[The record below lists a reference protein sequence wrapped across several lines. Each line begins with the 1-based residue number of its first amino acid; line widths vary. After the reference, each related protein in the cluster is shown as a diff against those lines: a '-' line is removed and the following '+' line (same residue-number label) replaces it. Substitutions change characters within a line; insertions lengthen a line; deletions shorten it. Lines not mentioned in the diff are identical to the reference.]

1 MSAVAGSR
9 SLGRSSNTERNG
21 GWTTW
26 TRGCGSASVR
36 ARIWTRRSEK
46 RRSNR
51 VEQWQG
57 SRRREMDSLVT
68 FHEGT
73 GSQAKPF
80 SSRSAIKP
88 GNKLANFQ
96 LEPNAKK
103 KIHLF
108 DFESTTHHI
117 DNNGAYEGKEGQVA
131 EEGEGREEG
140 TQV

>member
-1 MSAVAGSR
+1 
-9 SLGRSSNTERNG
+9 
-21 GWTTW
+21 
-26 TRGCGSASVR
+26 
-36 ARIWTRRSEK
+36 
-46 RRSNR
+46 
-51 VEQWQG
+51 
-57 SRRREMDSLVT
+57 MDSLVT

-108 DFESTTHHI
+108 DFQSITHHI
-117 DNNGAYEGKEGQVA
+117 HNNGAYKGKEGQVA

>member
-1 MSAVAGSR
+1 
-9 SLGRSSNTERNG
+9 
-21 GWTTW
+21 
-26 TRGCGSASVR
+26 
-36 ARIWTRRSEK
+36 
-46 RRSNR
+46 
-51 VEQWQG
+51 
-57 SRRREMDSLVT
+57 MDSLVT

-103 KIHLF
+103 KIHPF
-108 DFESTTHHI
+108 DFQSTIHHI
-117 DNNGAYEGKEGQVA
+117 NNNGAYKGKEGQVA

-140 TQV
+140 AQVRKGIKGFCSCRC